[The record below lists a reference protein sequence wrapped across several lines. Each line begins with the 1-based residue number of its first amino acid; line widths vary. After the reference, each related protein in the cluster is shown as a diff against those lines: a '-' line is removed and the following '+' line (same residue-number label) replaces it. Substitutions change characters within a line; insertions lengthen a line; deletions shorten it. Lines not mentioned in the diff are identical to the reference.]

1 MLLGACSTTPEVSY
15 LPRPDIPVRDEL
27 RQACA
32 NPNAPALSVGLVP
45 AAEAAVANGDAQAAL
60 LALTAILPE
69 YRDLMAFSVEL
80 AGTTLCERLRRAETL
95 ALIDAANT
103 D

>member
-1 MLLGACSTTPEVSY
+1 MLLGACSTTPAASH
-15 LPRPDIPVRDEL
+15 LPRLDIPVRDEL

-32 NPNAPALSVGLVP
+32 NPAAPALSAGLVP
-45 AAEAAVANGDAQAAL
+45 AAEAAVANQDAQAAL

-69 YRDLMAFSVEL
+69 YRDLMAFGVEL
-80 AGTTLCERLRRAETL
+80 AGTTHCERLRRAETVG
-95 ALIDAANT
+95 LIDEANA